1 MKKAFVIT
9 SAIDVEKDAP
19 LTYSSV
25 RSFFEA
31 DERFRQT
38 VSTIANLDARFPN
51 DTVIFLVDLSNEYEK
66 YRGILSYQKNL
77 VFVSVKE
84 EFPEIYDIVRKHP
97 NKSHC
102 ETLLLM
108 KFFAKYKQ
116 QLADIDYFFKVSGRY
131 FFDGSFTDELF
142 VPENL
147 GKIFFKHPMQFD
159 WQDLWNYHRVD
170 RRAIQ
175 KDNKLRQYCS
185 VLYGFGKQNYD
196 RFLDLYRVLS
206 FFTNHPAY
214 STFDVET
221 LLYYFTRDFEIDI
234 IEVDWKVYGFNGADG
249 RFLRY

>member
-25 RSFFEA
+25 RSFFEP

-38 VSTIANLDARFPN
+38 VTTIANLDARFPD
-51 DTVIFLVDLSNEYEK
+51 DTVMYLVDLSEDYQK
-66 YRGILSYQKNL
+66 YRGVLSYQKNL
-77 VFVSVKE
+77 IYVSVRE

-102 ETLLLM
+102 ETLLLY
-108 KFFAKYKQ
+108 KFFLKYRT
-116 QLADIDYFFKVSGRY
+116 QLEDVDYFFKVSGRY
-131 FFDGSFTDELF
+131 FMDGSFKEDLLN
-142 VPENL
+142 PENL
-147 GKIFFKHPMQFD
+147 GKMFFKKPMEFD

-175 KDNKLRQYCS
+175 KDNKLRQYCT
-185 VLYGFGKQNYD
+185 VLYGFGKHNYD
-196 RFLDLYRVLS
+196 RFVDLYRVLS
-206 FFTNHPAY
+206 YFTDHPAY

-221 LLYYFTRDFEIDI
+221 LMYFFTRDFESDI
-234 IEVDWKVYGFNGADG
+234 VEVDWLVYGYNGADG